1 MESWQ
6 RHCVWWGHKPGLM
19 LTSAW
24 EEATPLIQVW
34 TELAQPVLQ
43 LCHRSL
49 PACTAS
55 RLSQCKHRPTFNHL
69 FPPHKW
75 VPKSGC
81 YYYFTLS
88 CKLILIANLISLRNT
103 CVSRASWWVCL
114 WGCFQLGFVASI
126 ICYGFEETTGHG
138 LIQEVGQQVRCRRGH
153 PSRLYHSWPIPGV
166 NIS

>member
-55 RLSQCKHRPTFNHL
+55 RLSQRKHRPTFNHL

-75 VPKSGC
+75 GPKSAC

-103 CVSRASWWVCL
+103 CVSRASWWVSVRVFPVRIRRFYHLL
-114 WGCFQLGFVASI
+114 WIRRDYWPWPHSGSRS
-126 ICYGFEETTGHG
+126 TG
-138 LIQEVGQQVRCRRGH
+138 QV
-153 PSRLYHSWPIPGV
+153 
-166 NIS
+166 